1 MSSIRQFIHEVHRRS
16 LWQVLLIYVG
26 GSWVAFEVV
35 QTLTE
40 GLGLPGWFPALALVL
55 LIVLLPV
62 VLATA
67 FVREAEPAATISDPT
82 LIPVDEAQTEAARK
96 RRLLTWR
103 NAGLSFMAALAVW
116 GIVATGWLLL
126 GERGAAPE
134 AERTSIA
141 VLPFANLSPNAD
153 DAYFADGIHEE
164 IISQL
169 GKIASLKVISRT
181 SVMEYR
187 ERDENLR
194 TIADELGVT
203 HVLEGSVRRADDRV
217 RITTQLIA
225 AREDAHLW
233 AENYEKELKDVF
245 GIQADVAQAVAS
257 ALRARLTPEEV
268 ERIGAKPT
276 ENEEAYEYYLRGQ
289 TPRRGTRAEMLR
301 AAAAYDTA
309 VSLDPDFAA
318 AWARLGRVRVLDIFV
333 GFDDFTLEQAK
344 QAIDRAVALDP
355 DLPATQL
362 ALGFYYYWGLREYES
377 ALDHL
382 YRVRRLEPSNAIA
395 SLAIGFI
402 HRRQGRWEE
411 AIAEFENAQA
421 LDPRVPLHPW
431 TLGQTLLF
439 IREYRRAES
448 HIDRALALDPAQVV
462 PNVLKVQLPI
472 KANGDIDRARG
483 ELQQAMARAGESRIL
498 LGFVCDPRFRHYT
511 RILSAEFD
519 ELLRDSTASEDLRSS
534 CLPLFF
540 DLKASIA
547 RARGQS
553 QAARAYHDSALAI
566 HEADLAGIE
575 ARPSAEH
582 FTWRLIGIHA
592 AQLGHEDK
600 AIEATDR
607 AVELLPVSE
616 DAVGGPAVLQIRAE
630 VYALTGEPEKAMAT
644 LDTLLSIPSYVS
656 VPILRLDPFW
666 DPLRD
671 HARFQA
677 LLAQYE

>member
-1 MSSIRQFIHEVHRRS
+1 MSWIRQFIHEVHRRS

-82 LIPVDEAQTEAARK
+82 LIPVDEAHTEAARK

-126 GERGAAPE
+126 GGRGSAPE

-203 HVLEGSVRRADDRV
+203 HVLEGSVRRDGDRV

-233 AENYEKELKDVF
+233 AESYEKEMKDVF

-268 ERIGAKPT
+268 ERIRAQPT

-289 TPRRGTRAEMLR
+289 TPRRGTRSEILR
-301 AAAAYDTA
+301 AIAMYDTA

-318 AWARLGRVRVLDIFV
+318 AWARLGQSRVLNIFV
-333 GFDDFTLEQAK
+333 GYDDFTLEQAK

-355 DLPATQL
+355 DLPVTQL
-362 ALGFYYYWGLREYES
+362 ALGFYYYWGLRDYES
-377 ALDHL
+377 ALEHL
-382 YRVRRLEPSNAIA
+382 YRVRRLEPSNSLA
-395 SLAIGFI
+395 SIAIGFI
-402 HRRQGRWEE
+402 RRRQGRWEE
-411 AIAEFENAQA
+411 AITEFQNAQA

-472 KANGDIDRARG
+472 KVNGDIDRARG
-483 ELQQAMARAGESRIL
+483 ELQQGVARAGKSRIL
-498 LGFVCDPRFRHYT
+498 NGFVCDPRFRHYT

-534 CLPLFF
+534 CLALF
-540 DLKASIA
+540 LGQQA
-547 RARGQS
+547 RTALARGQS
-553 QAARAYHDSALAI
+553 QAARAFHDSALAI

-575 ARPSAEH
+575 ERPSAEH

-592 AQLGHEDK
+592 AHLGYEDK
-600 AIEATDR
+600 AIEATER

-616 DAVGGPAVLQIRAE
+616 DALGGPAVLQIQAE
-630 VYALTGEPEKAMAT
+630 VYALIGEPEKAMAT

-671 HARFQA
+671 HPRFQT
-677 LLAQYE
+677 LLEKYE